1 MKVMQIE
8 GEWSADHI
16 RRAERAEP
24 KPGRGEVLLKMEAA
38 SLNYRDTV
46 LVRRGYGRWSGEL
59 PLVPI
64 SDGAGRV
71 AAVGEGVTRVKV
83 GDLVCPIFCQGWLS
97 GPIREW
103 HRTGTLGGPR
113 DGVMQEYMVLSEEGV
128 VRAPRHLDAVAAAA
142 LPCAAV
148 TAWNAVVHQGHVKT
162 GDVVVVQGTG
172 GVSLFALQFAKLLG
186 ARVVATSSSDAKL
199 QRVKAMGADHLVNY
213 TATPDWAKAV
223 RELTGGVGADLV
235 VEVAGTLDASV
246 RAVRMSGTLALIGV
260 LAGPAPTL
268 GLGPVVTQN
277 IRLQGISTGPRD
289 IFEDMVRAIEQH
301 QLAPAIDD
309 ELVAFEDVGP
319 ALKALPSG
327 RHFGKV
333 CARF

>member
-16 RRAERAEP
+16 RRAERPEP

-38 SLNYRDTV
+38 SLNFRDTV

-59 PLVPI
+59 PLVPV

-71 AAVGEGVTRVKV
+71 VQVGDGVTRVKV
-83 GDLVCPIFCQGWLS
+83 GDLVCPVFCQGWLS

-103 HRTGTLGGPR
+103 HRTGVLGGPR

-128 VRAPRHLDAVAAAA
+128 VRAPRHLDAVAAAT

-148 TAWNAVVHQGHVKT
+148 TAWNAVVHQGHVKA
-162 GDVVVVQGTG
+162 GDDVVVQGTG

-186 ARVVATSSSDAKL
+186 ARVIATSSSDAKL
-199 QRVKAMGADHLVNY
+199 ERVKAMGADHLVNY
-213 TATPDWAKAV
+213 KTTPDWAKAV

-235 VEVAGTLDASV
+235 VEVAGTLDTSV
-246 RAVRMSGTLALIGV
+246 RAVRMSGTVALIGV
-260 LAGPAPTL
+260 LAGPAPQL

-289 IFEDMVRAIEQH
+289 LFEDMVRAIEQH
-301 QLAPAIDD
+301 HLAPAIDD
-309 ELVAFEDVGP
+309 GLFAFEDVGK

-333 CARF
+333 CSRF